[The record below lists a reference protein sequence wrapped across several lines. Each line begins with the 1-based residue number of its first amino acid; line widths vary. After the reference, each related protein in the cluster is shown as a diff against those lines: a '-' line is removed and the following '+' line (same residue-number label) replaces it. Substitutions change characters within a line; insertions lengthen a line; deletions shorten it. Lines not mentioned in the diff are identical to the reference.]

1 MKTWQ
6 KVALAVVIPGGL
18 LTLGAYL
25 LWKVRLL
32 LDGE

>member
-18 LTLGAYL
+18 LLWGLFYL
-25 LWKVRLL
+25 RYQLEREK
-32 LDGE
+32 